1 MNQLGIIGSAMVAS
15 LGWYQI
21 STRNREYILIGA
33 AVAVVILAALSWAVF
48 IRKRDRHGGD
58 HLHQHDGSHRR
69 RRRRRHHRSGGPTD
83 NETRMESG
91 KQQSERRRHKHRH
104 KHRREEDRR
113 NPTRAETG
121 GLPGRRD
128 ADMAA

>member
-1 MNQLGIIGSAMVAS
+1 MHHLGIFGSVIQAS

-33 AVAVVILAALSWAVF
+33 AVALVILSVLGWAVF
-48 IRKRDRHGGD
+48 IRKRDRHSGGD
-58 HLHQHDGSHRR
+58 HHQHDGGHHHHRR
-69 RRRRRHHRSGGPTD
+69 RRRHRPSEPTGK
-83 NETRMESG
+83 ESDERG
-91 KQQSERRRHKHRH
+91 DERRRVKRRH
-104 KHRREEDRR
+104 KHRREEERR

-128 ADMAA
+128 ADMPAS